1 MSETSAGTAQSR
13 GRISG
18 GVDHGGSDLKA
29 KLAVGGLAVAWDLG
43 PKRGSGAN
51 FIERRQLG
59 ANLIERAPTSMSHD
73 NGCQD
78 SPNMMPETGS
88 ELGRFILIER
98 SGGHRRSSKLTFSG
112 QTQIVPVPGPDLT
125 ADIGD
130 LPCGEINGALRTPM
144 LARAAGL
151 FVGCP
156 THRWTPRA
164 QRRALRPGHPDQLD
178 RGLLLSL
185 LLLRHI
191 VQCRRHQTPTLP
203 AGLPPGASGQKHRL
217 ADRPG

>member
-1 MSETSAGTAQSR
+1 
-13 GRISG
+13 
-18 GVDHGGSDLKA
+18 
-29 KLAVGGLAVAWDLG
+29 
-43 PKRGSGAN
+43 
-51 FIERRQLG
+51 
-59 ANLIERAPTSMSHD
+59 MSHD

-164 QRRALRPGHPDQLD
+164 QRRPCALAIRT
-178 RGLLLSL
+178 SSTAACCSACFFFATSFSVVV
-185 LLLRHI
+185 I
-191 VQCRRHQTPTLP
+191 RRQPF
-203 AGLPPGASGQKHRL
+203 PPGS
-217 ADRPG
+217 RPARQARNTVWRTVPVDGLECIPHGGVAAAARS